1 MTVYE
6 IVETD
11 SGLVV
16 AEMDDY
22 TTPEDAASRLGGLVV
37 DPGPF
42 PTYGEAY
49 DALLSLEEEGDEE
62 EFPSEGW

>member
-11 SGLVV
+11 SGLTI
-16 AEMDDY
+16 AEMEDY
-22 TTPEDAASRLGGLVV
+22 MTPEDAALKLGGLVV

-49 DALLSLEEEGDEE
+49 DALLSLEDEEHEEG
-62 EFPSEGW
+62 FPPQGW